1 MAWDLTKRLPAYP
14 EVSMEQLKLYFSYLS
29 LKGVKRYAAMM
40 ADIEPTRIQS
50 LIGKNDE
57 LAVMQ
62 SDAIEMYKER
72 LELELL
78 HRAVEGERK
87 AVRFKGKI
95 VGHELVKSDKLF
107 EVLLKATIPEKYKNA
122 MQLDGNIT
130 AGVLVVN
137 ATLDPDDWEDQYGD
151 MRIDTSRLDACSS
164 QPSEP
169 KKCDGD

>member
-1 MAWDLTKRLPAYP
+1 MTWDLTKRLPAYP
-14 EVSMEQLKLYFSYLS
+14 EVSTEQLKLYFSYLS
-29 LKGVKRYAAMM
+29 LKGVKRYAAIM

-57 LAVMQ
+57 LGEMQ
-62 SDAIEMYKER
+62 AAALEMFKER
-72 LELELL
+72 LKLELL

-87 AVRFKGKI
+87 AVYFKGVV
-95 VGHELVKSDKLF
+95 VGHELVKSDKLL
-107 EVLLKATIPEKYKNA
+107 EVMLKANIPEEFKNS

-137 ATLDPDDWEDQYGD
+137 ATLDPDDWEEQYGD

-164 QPSEP
+164 EPSEP
-169 KKCDGD
+169 AKCDGD